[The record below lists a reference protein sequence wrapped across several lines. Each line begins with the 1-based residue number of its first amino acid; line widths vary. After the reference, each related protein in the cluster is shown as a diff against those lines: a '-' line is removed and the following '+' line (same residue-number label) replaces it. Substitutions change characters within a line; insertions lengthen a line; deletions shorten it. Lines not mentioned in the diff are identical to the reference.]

1 MRAVAARVD
10 PFTAR
15 EAASMAGRAPVLGPV
30 AGGTREPQ
38 APGRESAARK
48 RGASRWRTVAWNC
61 LSLAIVLVL
70 WEIGAKAYKSPYLPA
85 PGEIYDAF
93 IDLAR
98 NGDVLGN
105 TLWAHIGESVYR
117 LLVGFG
123 LGVVFGVPLGLLM
136 GLYSSIYR
144 NIRAVIEPFRFIP
157 PIAWIPLAIIL
168 FTGITRYAFLIF
180 LGAFFPVFTATLV
193 GVARVE
199 PIHRK
204 VAMVYGASKAYVLAR
219 IVLPTV
225 LPDIFGG
232 MRVGLGTAWMTIV
245 AAELTGGTP
254 VGLGRLIVNYSELL
268 RIPEVV
274 VAMVLIGLIG
284 FIFNEILLLAEKR
297 LFRWRWQVTL

>member
-1 MRAVAARVD
+1 
-10 PFTAR
+10 
-15 EAASMAGRAPVLGPV
+15 MAGRAPVLGPV
-30 AGGTREPQ
+30 PGGAREPQ
-38 APGRESAARK
+38 TPARDTEAK
-48 RGASRWRTVAWNC
+48 AKGGSRWRTVAWNC
-61 LSLAIVLVL
+61 LSLAIAIVL
-70 WEIGAKAYKSPYLPA
+70 WHVGAAAYKSPYLPG
-85 PGEIYDAF
+85 PVEIYHAF
-93 IDLAR
+93 VDLFV

-105 TLWAHIGESVYR
+105 SLWAHIEASVYR
-117 LLVGFG
+117 LVVGFG

-136 GLYSSIYR
+136 GLYSGVYR
-144 NIRAVIEPFRFIP
+144 NIRAVVEPFRFIP

-204 VAMVYGASKAYVLAR
+204 VAMVYGASKAYVIAR
-219 IVLPTV
+219 IVVPTV

-254 VGLGRLIVNYSELL
+254 IGLGRLMVNYSELL

-284 FIFNEILLLAEKR
+284 FLFNEILLLLEKY